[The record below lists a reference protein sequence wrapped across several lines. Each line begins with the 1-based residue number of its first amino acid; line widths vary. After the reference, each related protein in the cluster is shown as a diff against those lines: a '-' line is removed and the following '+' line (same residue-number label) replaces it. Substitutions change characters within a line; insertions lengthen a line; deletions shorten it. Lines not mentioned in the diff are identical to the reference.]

1 MKVSQKAVF
10 SVGPLLA
17 VCALALTTSARA
29 DVSVSETI
37 TSAPGSL
44 FQYNYTVANN
54 TPDDIFILTL
64 GNLPTG
70 PNAVQNLA
78 YPAGFQATYDSGLNL
93 VSFLPD
99 LGSSSVFAA
108 GTTLSGFS
116 FQSPYKPLG
125 TTFDTLSLNGEVT
138 GNVTPEPGAFP
149 LLCGVLATGL
159 AFRRRARVL
168 RPRA

>member
-1 MKVSQKAVF
+1 MNLPGKAVLP
-10 SVGPLLA
+10 VAPLLA
-17 VCALALTTSARA
+17 ACALALSTSARA
-29 DVSVSETI
+29 QVSVSETL
-37 TSAPGSL
+37 TPAGSL

-78 YPAGFQATYDSGLNL
+78 FPTGFQAAYDSGLNL

-125 TTFDTLSLNGEVT
+125 TTFSTLSLNGEVT
-138 GNVTPEPGAFP
+138 GNVTPEPGAVP

-159 AFRRRARVL
+159 AFRRRV
-168 RPRA
+168 RASGHCA